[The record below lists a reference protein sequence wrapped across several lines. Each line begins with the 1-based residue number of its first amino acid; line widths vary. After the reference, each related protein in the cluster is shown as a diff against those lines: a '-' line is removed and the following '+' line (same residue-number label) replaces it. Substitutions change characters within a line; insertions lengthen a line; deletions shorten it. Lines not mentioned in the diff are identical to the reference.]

1 MRGGKARGEDA
12 GLTLPWPGD
21 RIRTNAIREM
31 SMTITLHDLAGAD
44 VALRF
49 SPFCWRTKFALAH
62 KGLDVKTMPWRFR
75 EAAKL
80 PKPTGAP
87 GQGRVPVIV
96 DGKRVVADSWLIAE
110 YLEEAYPER
119 PSLFEGAAGP
129 TLFANAWA
137 DTVLNPGIFPLIIA
151 DLFRA
156 VDKGDQ
162 KHFRESREKRLGT
175 SLESAQSGREKRVAG
190 FRASL
195 LPLRTVL
202 AAQDWLAG
210 AEPGYADYIVA
221 GSLMWAWCASRFELL
236 AEDDVV
242 STWFA
247 RVRELHDGLGERAV
261 RVPG

>member
-1 MRGGKARGEDA
+1 
-12 GLTLPWPGD
+12 
-21 RIRTNAIREM
+21 
-31 SMTITLHDLAGAD
+31 MTITLHDLAGAD
-44 VALRF
+44 AALRF
-49 SPFCWRTKFALAH
+49 SPYCWRIKFALAH
-62 KGLDVKTMPWRFR
+62 KGLDVRAVAWRFR
-75 EAAKL
+75 DGAKL
-80 PKPTGAP
+80 PKPN
-87 GQGRVPVIV
+87 QGRVPVIT
-96 DGKRVVADSWLIAE
+96 DGKRAVADSWAIAE

-119 PSLFEGAAGP
+119 PSLFEGTAGP
-129 TLFANAWA
+129 SRFINSWA

-162 KHFRESREKRLGT
+162 KYFRESREQRLGT
-175 SLESAQSGREKRVAG
+175 TLEAAQAGREKRVAG

-202 AAQDWLAG
+202 GVQDWLAG

-236 AEDDVV
+236 AADDAVGA
-242 STWFA
+242 WFA

-261 RVPG
+261 RVAG

>member
-1 MRGGKARGEDA
+1 M
-12 GLTLPWPGD
+12 P
-21 RIRTNAIREM
+21 
-31 SMTITLHDLAGAD
+31 ITLHDLAGAD
-44 VALRF
+44 AALRF

-62 KGLDVKTMPWRFR
+62 KGLDARTVPWRFR

-96 DGKRVVADSWLIAE
+96 DGKRVVADSWAIAE
-110 YLEEAYPER
+110 YLEEAYPGR

-129 TLFANAWA
+129 TRFINTWA
-137 DTVLNPGIFPLIIA
+137 DTVLNPGIFPLIVA
-151 DLFRA
+151 DLIRA

-162 KHFRESREKRLGT
+162 KYFRESRETRLGT
-175 SLESAQSGREKRVAG
+175 TLEAAQAGREKRVAG

-202 AAQDWLAG
+202 GAQDWLAG

-221 GSLMWAWCASRFELL
+221 GSLMWARCASRFELL
-236 AEDDVV
+236 AADDVV
-242 STWFA
+242 GAWFA
-247 RVRELHDGLGERAV
+247 RVRELHDGLGERAA
-261 RVPG
+261 RVAG